1 MLKYFMLNFGAASS
15 RMGMPRKD
23 VTMSENDAL
32 PLEYKLNWG
41 RARRQVDAGNFMNH
55 PLVEPED
62 SVLGLR
68 LEKEILD
75 LGLRQLRPFT
85 NNRSDF

>member
-1 MLKYFMLNFGAASS
+1 
-15 RMGMPRKD
+15 MPRKD

-68 LEKEILD
+68 LSRKRFSIS
-75 LGLRQLRPFT
+75 GFVSFV
-85 NNRSDF
+85 RSPIIAPIFD

>member
-1 MLKYFMLNFGAASS
+1 
-15 RMGMPRKD
+15 MPRKD
-23 VTMSENDAL
+23 VTMSDNDAL

-55 PLVEPED
+55 PLVEPKD

-85 NNRSDF
+85 NNPPIFD